1 MAIYTTYAT
10 NADLATYLGVVVG
23 DLPSDSQ
30 RLLNRA
36 NELVK
41 QITLSNI
48 DETNENHMEA
58 AKLAVCAQV
67 EYWQSMGETTAL
79 SGDVKSFSI
88 GNFSVDYGGGGGSGS
103 SSNTNQV
110 ASRTRNYLNQQ
121 GLLYRGVR
129 MSDTTNL
136 SDDSN

>member
-1 MAIYTTYAT
+1 MAIYTVYADMT
-10 NADLATYLGVVVG
+10 DLAEYLGTSVES
-23 DLPSDSQ
+23 LPSDSQ

-41 QITLSNI
+41 QITINNI
-48 DETNENHMEA
+48 DETIANHMEA

-67 EYWQSMGETTAL
+67 EYWQSMGETTAI
-79 SGDVKSFSI
+79 SGDIKSFSI
-88 GNFSVDYGGGGGSGS
+88 GNFSVDYGGSGGKGS

-110 ASRTRNYLNQQ
+110 SSRTRNYLNQQ